1 MSVVLIIFCVLAA
14 ITLATAFLTIFSRN
28 PIHSAIYLVICF
40 FSIAGHY
47 LLLNAQFLA
56 VVHVIVYSGAIMI
69 LFLFTIML
77 MNLNER
83 NEVHRPRITRL
94 GAIVSFCLIC
104 LVLIAIFI
112 NSKPIVGDYTTTGE
126 DYQSIKV
133 LGKVLLNEYMVPFE
147 FVSILLLVAMI
158 GAIVLTM
165 QKGIRIKRQQV
176 FLQNTRD
183 FAKTIRKVA

>member
-1 MSVVLIIFCVLAA
+1 MSIFLILFCVLSA
-14 ITLATAFLTIFSRN
+14 ITLSTAFLTIFSRN

-56 VVHVIVYSGAIMI
+56 IVHVIVYSGAIMI

-77 MNLNER
+77 MNLNKED
-83 NEVHRPRITRL
+83 EVHKPRITRL

-112 NSKPIVGDYTTTGE
+112 NSKPIVGEYIATGE
-126 DYQSIKV
+126 DYQSIQV
-133 LGKVLLNEYMVPFE
+133 LGKILLNEYMVPFE
-147 FVSILLLVAMI
+147 FASILLLVAMI
-158 GAIVLTM
+158 GTVLLSKKEKL
-165 QKGIRIKRQQV
+165 QK
-176 FLQNTRD
+176 
-183 FAKTIRKVA
+183 

>member
-1 MSVVLIIFCVLAA
+1 MSIVLIIFCVLAA

-104 LVLIAIFI
+104 LVLIAIFV

-147 FVSILLLVAMI
+147 FVSILLIVAMI
-158 GAIVLTM
+158 GAVLLS
-165 QKGIRIKRQQV
+165 KKEK
-176 FLQNTRD
+176 LE
-183 FAKTIRKVA
+183 K

>member
-1 MSVVLIIFCVLAA
+1 MSVVLIIFCVFAA

-158 GAIVLTM
+158 GAVLLS
-165 QKGIRIKRQQV
+165 KKEK
-176 FLQNTRD
+176 LE
-183 FAKTIRKVA
+183 K

>member
-1 MSVVLIIFCVLAA
+1 MSTILIIFCVLSA
-14 ITLATAFLTIFSRN
+14 ITLSTAFLTIFSRN

-56 VVHVIVYSGAIMI
+56 IVHIIVYSGAIMI

-77 MNLNER
+77 MNLNEQK
-83 NEVHRPRITRL
+83 EVHRPRITRL

-104 LVLIAIFI
+104 LVLLAIFI
-112 NSKPIVGDYTTTGE
+112 NSKPIVGEYVTTGE

-133 LGKVLLNEYMVPFE
+133 LGKILLNEYMVPFE
-147 FVSILLLVAMI
+147 FASILLLVAMI
-158 GAIVLTM
+158 GTVLLS
-165 QKGIRIKRQQV
+165 KKEK
-176 FLQNTRD
+176 LQR
-183 FAKTIRKVA
+183 